1 MCAVP
6 ISTEGNSC
14 GRVCTSQSA
23 LTDQLDLVAVG
34 NAPITVDLVGF
45 LGPVMVKTLL
55 GSCLINEVTSDWT
68 CKSAKSKCSNDDGC
82 KDGFTFDHV
91 VELQWNICVLRMRS
105 PRYPWMY

>member
-55 GSCLINEVTSDWT
+55 GSCLINEVPSNWTSDNT
-68 CKSAKSKCSNDDGC
+68 HGKCLDDDEC
-82 KDGFTFDHV
+82 VDVLCFDHDGMMWV
-91 VELQWNICVLRMRS
+91 NDAAFNVQLDVLI
-105 PRYPWMY
+105 PT